1 MRYRRNCTAHR
12 RQLEAHVP
20 RVDARFGGA
29 NLQRALGIL
38 RASPAGCK
46 VEIYRFSADLN
57 ISGMKVVLALTKDSW
72 WLFPRPLTMSPSG
85 CSTDPST

>member
-20 RVDARFGGA
+20 RVDARFGSA
-29 NLQRALGIL
+29 NLLRVLGIL
-38 RASPAGCK
+38 GASPAGYLFG
-46 VEIYRFSADLN
+46 IYRFSADLN